1 MPNGQNRPSSPFV
14 SMTPASRVD
23 RKGAPIGLVLVL
35 FTALISGVSVFVN
48 SFAVQGTNSDA
59 FITIRNLLVAGML
72 VPLAFL
78 VRPADRAPLRRK
90 DCIRLAAIGLVGGA
104 IPFVL
109 FFRGLSMAE
118 AAGATAS
125 FVYRTLFLMAAVLGI
140 VVLREKV
147 SPRLALGGVALLAG
161 NALLLSLTSPI
172 WTDGTA
178 LVLAATLLWAVEYT
192 MSKRALRDLPSAT
205 VALGRMGFGAV
216 FLFAYLAASGQLGA
230 VAGFSGAHVQ
240 WILISAVFL
249 LAFVSTWYAGLKHVD
264 LSTATAV
271 LVLAFPVTWALK
283 VLAAKE
289 ALGLVEAA
297 GAAVVVFGV
306 CLAVGLAAMRET
318 AARVV
323 RVLLR
328 EGPRA

>member
-23 RKGAPIGLVLVL
+23 RKGATIGLVLVL

-78 VRPADRAPLRRK
+78 VRPADRTPLRRK
-90 DCIRLAAIGLVGGA
+90 DWIRLAAIGLVGGA
-104 IPFVL
+104 IPFIL
-109 FFRGLSMAE
+109 FFRGLAMA
-118 AAGATAS
+118 G
-125 FVYRTLFLMAAVLGI
+125 AAVLGI

-192 MSKRALRDLPSAT
+192 MSKRALRDLLSAT

-306 CLAVGLAAMRET
+306 CLAVGLAAMRDT
-318 AARVV
+318 AAHVL

-328 EGPRA
+328 EDSRT

>member
-1 MPNGQNRPSSPFV
+1 
-14 SMTPASRVD
+14 
-23 RKGAPIGLVLVL
+23 LVLVV

-59 FITIRNLLVAGML
+59 FITVRNLLVAGML
-72 VPLAFL
+72 VPLAFF
-78 VRPADRAPLRRK
+78 VRPANRTPLLRK
-90 DCIRLAAIGLVGGA
+90 DWVRLAAIGLVGGA

-109 FFRGLSMAE
+109 FFRGLSMAG
-118 AAGATAS
+118 AAGADTAS
-125 FVYRTLFLMAAVLGI
+125 FLYRTLFLMAAVLGI

-147 SPRLALGGVALLAG
+147 SARLALGGVALLAG

-192 MSKRALRDLPSAT
+192 MSKHALRDLPSRT
-205 VALGRMGFGAV
+205 VALGRMGFGGV

-230 VAGFSGAHVQ
+230 VAAFSGAHVQ
-240 WILISAVFL
+240 WILISGVLL

-283 VLAAKE
+283 ILAAKE
-289 ALGLVEAA
+289 AFGLAEAA

-306 CLAVGLAAMRET
+306 CLAVGLAAMRDT
-318 AARVV
+318 AERVV

-328 EGPRA
+328 EAPRA

>member
-1 MPNGQNRPSSPFV
+1 M
-14 SMTPASRVD
+14 
-23 RKGAPIGLVLVL
+23 GLVLVL

-59 FITIRNLLVAGML
+59 FLTVRNLLVAGML
-72 VPLAFL
+72 VPLAFF
-78 VRPADRAPLRRK
+78 VRPANRAPLRRK
-90 DCIRLAAIGLVGGA
+90 DWIRLAAIGLVGGA

-109 FFRGLSMAE
+109 FFRGLSMAG
-118 AAGATAS
+118 AAGADTTS
-125 FVYRTLFLMAAVLGI
+125 FLYRTLFLMAAVLGV

-147 SPRLALGGVALLAG
+147 SARLALGGVALLAG
-161 NALLLSLTSPI
+161 NALLLSVTSPI

-192 MSKRALRDLPSAT
+192 MSKHALRDLPSAT
-205 VALGRMGFGAV
+205 VALGRMGFGGV

-230 VAGFSGAHVQ
+230 VAALSGAHVQ

-271 LVLAFPVTWALK
+271 LVLAFPITWALK
-283 VLAAKE
+283 VLAAMNE
-289 ALGLVEAA
+289 R
-297 GAAVVVFGV
+297 
-306 CLAVGLAAMRET
+306 AMMELRK
-318 AARVV
+318 AR
-323 RVLLR
+323 
-328 EGPRA
+328 

>member
-1 MPNGQNRPSSPFV
+1 V
-14 SMTPASRVD
+14 V
-23 RKGAPIGLVLVL
+23 

-59 FITIRNLLVAGML
+59 FITVRNLLVAGML
-72 VPLAFL
+72 VPLAFF
-78 VRPADRAPLRRK
+78 VRPANRTPLLRK
-90 DCIRLAAIGLVGGA
+90 DWVRLAAIGLVGGA

-109 FFRGLSMAE
+109 FFRGLSMAG
-118 AAGATAS
+118 AAGADTAS
-125 FVYRTLFLMAAVLGI
+125 FLYRTLFLMAAVLGI

-147 SPRLALGGVALLAG
+147 SARLALGGVALLAG

-192 MSKRALRDLPSAT
+192 MSKHALRDLPSPT
-205 VALGRMGFGAV
+205 VSLGRMGFGGV

-230 VAGFSGAHVQ
+230 VAAFSGAHVQ
-240 WILISAVFL
+240 WILISGVLL

-283 VLAAKE
+283 ILAAKE
-289 ALGLVEAA
+289 AFGLAEAA
-297 GAAVVVFGV
+297 GAAAVVFGV
-306 CLAVGLAAMRET
+306 CLAVGLAAMRDT
-318 AARVV
+318 AERVV

-328 EGPRA
+328 EAPRA